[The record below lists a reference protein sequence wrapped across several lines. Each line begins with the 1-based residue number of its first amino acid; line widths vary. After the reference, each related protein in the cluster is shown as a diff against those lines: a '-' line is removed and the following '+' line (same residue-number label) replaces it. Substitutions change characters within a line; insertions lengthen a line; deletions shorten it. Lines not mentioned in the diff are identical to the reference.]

1 LETTCFCWG
10 SLVGIEPVSSRRFRT
25 FGPCP
30 NSRRLR
36 PAIAPGGGRSW
47 WAHLKFTRINIELTI
62 RKNQVEEL
70 MNVKGIGE
78 KSFLKLKP
86 HVTVAADKT
95 GQGEKQ

>member
-1 LETTCFCWG
+1 LVAE
-10 SLVGIEPVSSRRFRT
+10 SRVGIEPVFLRDGFLT

-30 NSRRLR
+30 NSRRLP
-36 PAIAPGGGRSW
+36 PATALGGGRSW
-47 WAHLKFTRINIELTI
+47 WAHLAFTRINIELTI

-86 HVTVAADKT
+86 HVTVAADKAS
-95 GQGEKQ
+95 QGEKQ